1 MNFRD
6 RALPL
11 IQRGLFV
18 IPVSPPIPGDRASG
32 KNPLIRDWQNH
43 GTTNRK
49 QIEAWN
55 ASWPNANTGPSHGGQ
70 ISKTN

>member
-1 MNFRD
+1 MNFLE

-18 IPVSPPIPGDRASG
+18 ISVSAPIPGDRASG

-43 GTTNRK
+43 GTDHAKSRRPDFS
-49 QIEAWN
+49 QYWIL
-55 ASWPNANTGPSHGGQ
+55 ASSQ
-70 ISKTN
+70 RL